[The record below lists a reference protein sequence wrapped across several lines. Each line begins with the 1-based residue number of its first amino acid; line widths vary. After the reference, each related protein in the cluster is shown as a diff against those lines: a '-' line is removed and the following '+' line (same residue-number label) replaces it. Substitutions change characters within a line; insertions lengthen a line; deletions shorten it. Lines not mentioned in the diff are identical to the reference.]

1 MKGGL
6 GGPGPNQE
14 SVADFR
20 GGIVKIVVCVKQ
32 VPDPETP
39 SAAFKVDAN
48 TNKVVPAAGIAP
60 VISPYDA
67 QAVEAALR
75 VKDAGA
81 DATVTV
87 LSMGPASARDAIK
100 HGLAMGSDDG
110 VLVTD
115 PSLDDA
121 DAFVTAKVL
130 AAAIKK
136 IGDVD
141 LVVAGRQAA
150 DWDQGVVPSGIA
162 ELLGLPVITVAKSVT
177 VNGGNVTVERVL
189 QDGFETE
196 EAPLPAVVTISN
208 EIGDPRYPQLRQ
220 IMMAARKQVTQYS
233 PADLGLSGDDIK
245 PRLTIE
251 KLFVPVNDSQVEII
265 EGDTPADQAHN
276 LAQAMRAA
284 KLI

>member
-1 MKGGL
+1 
-6 GGPGPNQE
+6 
-14 SVADFR
+14 
-20 GGIVKIVVCVKQ
+20 VKIVVCVKQ
-32 VPDPETP
+32 VPAPETP
-39 SAAFKVDAN
+39 SAAFKVDAGS
-48 TNKVVPAAGIAP
+48 NKVVPAAGIAP

-67 QAVEAALR
+67 QAVEAALK

-81 DATVTV
+81 DVHITV

-115 PSLDDA
+115 PALDNA

-130 AAAIKK
+130 AAAVKK

-150 DWDQGVVPSGIA
+150 DWDQGVVPSGIG

-177 VNGGNVTVERVL
+177 VNGSNVTVERVL

-196 EAPLPAVVTISN
+196 ESPLPAVVTISN

-220 IMMAARKQVTQYS
+220 IMLAARKQVTQYA
-233 PADLGLSGDDIK
+233 PADLGLSADDLQ

-265 EGDTPADQAHN
+265 EGDTPAEQAHN
-276 LAQAMRAA
+276 LALALRNA